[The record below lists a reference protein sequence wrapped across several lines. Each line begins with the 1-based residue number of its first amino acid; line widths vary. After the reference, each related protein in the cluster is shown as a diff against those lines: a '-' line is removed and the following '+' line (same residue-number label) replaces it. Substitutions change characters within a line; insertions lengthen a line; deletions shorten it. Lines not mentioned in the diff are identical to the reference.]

1 MGINDDFSFC
11 AEARE
16 HTLAVVQD
24 CICVF
29 DVALHR
35 QGASVWLTAGAG
47 DMPNAWKA
55 DLFVTHDKDYN
66 NAVGLALA
74 LKQNEVWLLLTR
86 QSQPRARLLA
96 QKPRP

>member
-1 MGINDDFSFC
+1 MHGK
-11 AEARE
+11 
-16 HTLAVVQD
+16 Q
-24 CICVF
+24 IC
-29 DVALHR
+29 L
-35 QGASVWLTAGAG
+35 S
-47 DMPNAWKA
+47 
-55 DLFVTHDKDYN
+55 LFVTVCQDYN

>member
-1 MGINDDFSFC
+1 MMTS
-11 AEARE
+11 
-16 HTLAVVQD
+16 
-24 CICVF
+24 
-29 DVALHR
+29 
-35 QGASVWLTAGAG
+35 ASVRKLESTPLLLFRTASVYLMWPCTGRAPSVRLTAGAV